1 MVSDPAESATSRLRG
16 WLHAMLVHRHGS
28 EVYQTSTM
36 GALLD
41 GVYDGDVTIR
51 ELLRH
56 GNFGLGTFNGLDG
69 EMLVLDGVCYQLRG
83 DGSAQV
89 ADADQRTPFAVV
101 TWFDADRSFEVTEPL
116 DRAGLKARIDES
128 LPSTNLIVA
137 VRVTG
142 DFSVIRTRTVTEQH
156 RPYPPFTEATQD
168 QHEVAFSD
176 ASGTLAGFRMPDYE
190 QGVSVAGYHSHFVD
204 AERRHGGHALDYL
217 LTQGRV
223 DISVRSDLHLSL
235 PRTPEFLA
243 AELNKADMDTQIRRT
258 EGE

>member
-1 MVSDPAESATSRLRG
+1 MASGPAESATSRLRG

-51 ELLRH
+51 ELLQH

-89 ADADQRTPFAVV
+89 ADAEQRTPFAVV
-101 TWFDADRSFEVTEPL
+101 TWFDADRSFEVSEPI

-168 QHEVAFSD
+168 QQEVAFSD
-176 ASGTLAGFRMPDYE
+176 ATGTLAGFRMPDYE

-217 LTQGRV
+217 LTRGRV

-243 AELNKADMDTQIRRT
+243 AELNKTDMDTQIRRT

>member
-16 WLHAMLVHRHGS
+16 WLHAMLAHRHGS
-28 EVYQTSTM
+28 AVYQTSTM

-51 ELLRH
+51 ELLQH

-69 EMLVLDGVCYQLRG
+69 EMLVFDGVCYQLRG
-83 DGSAQV
+83 DGSAHV

-101 TWFDADRSFEVTEPL
+101 TWFDADRSFEVTEPV
-116 DRAGLKARIDES
+116 DRAGLKARIDDS
-128 LPSTNLIVA
+128 LPRANLIVA

-142 DFSVIRTRTVTEQH
+142 DFSGIRPPPATKQP
-156 RPYPPFTEATQD
+156 RPSPPFPEATQD
-168 QHEVAFSD
+168 QEEVTFSNVT
-176 ASGTLAGFRMPDYE
+176 GTLAGFRMPDYE

-217 LTQGRV
+217 LTRGRV

-243 AELNKADMDTQIRRT
+243 AELNKTDMDSQIRQT

>member
-1 MVSDPAESATSRLRG
+1 VAFDPTESAGGVFRR
-16 WLHAMLVHRHGS
+16 WARAMLAHRHGS

-51 ELLRH
+51 ELLQH
-56 GNFGLGTFNGLDG
+56 GNFGLGTFNRLDG

-83 DGSAQV
+83 DGSARV
-89 ADADQRTPFAVV
+89 ADLDQLTPFAAV
-101 TWFDADRSFEVTEPL
+101 TWFYADRTIEVSTPH
-116 DRAGLKARIDES
+116 DRAGVKAFIDES
-128 LPSTNLIVA
+128 LESTNLIVA

-168 QHEVAFSD
+168 QQEVTFTD
-176 ASGTLAGFRMPDYE
+176 VTGTLAGFRMPDYE
-190 QGVSVAGYHSHFVD
+190 QGISVAGYHSHFID
-204 AERRHGGHALDYL
+204 TDRHHGGHALDYR
-217 LTQGRV
+217 LTRGTV
-223 DISVRSDLHLSL
+223 EISVRSDLHLSL

-243 AELNKADMDTQIRRT
+243 AELNRADADAQIRHT
-258 EGE
+258 EGG

>member
-1 MVSDPAESATSRLRG
+1 MASDPRRLRD
-16 WLHAMLVHRHGS
+16 WLHAMFAHRHGS

-51 ELLRH
+51 ELLQH
-56 GNFGLGTFNGLDG
+56 GNFGLGTFNGLDA
-69 EMLVLDGVCYQLRG
+69 EILVLDCVCYQRRS
-83 DGSAQV
+83 DGSAHV

-101 TWFDADRSFEVTEPL
+101 TWFDADRSFEVTEPV
-116 DRAGLKARIDES
+116 DRAGLKARIDDS
-128 LPSTNLIVA
+128 LPSANLIAA
-137 VRVTG
+137 VRVTRNFG
-142 DFSVIRTRTVTEQH
+142 VIRTRTVTKQH
-156 RPYPPFTEATQD
+156 RPSPPFTEATQD
-168 QHEVAFSD
+168 QEEVTFSD
-176 ASGTLAGFRMPDYE
+176 VTGTLAGFRMPDYE

-217 LTQGRV
+217 LTRGRV

-243 AELNKADMDTQIRRT
+243 AELNKTDMDSQIRQT

>member
-1 MVSDPAESATSRLRG
+1 MASGPAESATSRLRG
-16 WLHAMLVHRHGS
+16 WLHAMVAHSHGS

-51 ELLRH
+51 ELLQH

-89 ADADQRTPFAVV
+89 ADAEQRTPFAVV
-101 TWFDADRSFEVTEPL
+101 TWFDADRSFEVTEPV

-168 QHEVAFSD
+168 QQEVAFSD
-176 ASGTLAGFRMPDYE
+176 ATGTLAGFRMPDYE

-243 AELNKADMDTQIRRT
+243 AELNKSDMDTQIRRT

>member
-1 MVSDPAESATSRLRG
+1 MAFEPAESAAGVLRG
-16 WLHAMLVHRHGS
+16 WARAMLAHRHGS

-56 GNFGLGTFNGLDG
+56 GDFGLGTFNGLDG
-69 EMLVLDGVCYQLRG
+69 EMLVVDGVCYQLRG
-83 DGSAQV
+83 DGSARV
-89 ADADQRTPFAVV
+89 ADPEQRTPFAVV
-101 TWFDADRSFEVTEPL
+101 TWFAADRRFDVSEPVN
-116 DRAGLKARIDES
+116 RAALKTRIDES

-137 VRVTG
+137 VRITG
-142 DFSVIRTRTVTEQH
+142 SFSVIRTRTVTEQH
-156 RPYPPFTEATQD
+156 EPYRPFTEATQD
-168 QHEVAFSD
+168 QQEVTFRD
-176 ASGTLAGFRMPDYE
+176 ATGTLAGFRMPDYE

>member
-1 MVSDPAESATSRLRG
+1 MVSDPAESAATRLRG
-16 WLHAMLVHRHGS
+16 WLHAMLAHRHDS

-51 ELLRH
+51 ELLQH

-83 DGSAQV
+83 DGSAEV

-101 TWFDADRSFEVTEPL
+101 TWFDADRSFEVIEPV

-128 LPSTNLIVA
+128 LPSKNLIVA

-168 QHEVAFSD
+168 QQEVTFRD
-176 ASGTLAGFRMPDYE
+176 ATGTLAGFRMPEYE

-217 LTQGRV
+217 LTHGQV

-235 PRTPEFLA
+235 PGTPEFLA
-243 AELNKADMDTQIRRT
+243 AELNKADMDTQIRHT
-258 EGE
+258 EGG

>member
-1 MVSDPAESATSRLRG
+1 VPFDPAESAASRLRD
-16 WLHAMLVHRHGS
+16 WLHAMLAHRHGS

-51 ELLRH
+51 ELLQH

-101 TWFDADRSFEVTEPL
+101 TWFDADRSFEVTEPV

-137 VRVTG
+137 VRVAG

-168 QHEVAFSD
+168 QQEVTFSD
-176 ASGTLAGFRMPDYE
+176 ATGILAGFRMPDYE

-217 LTQGRV
+217 LTRGRV

-243 AELNKADMDTQIRRT
+243 AELNKTDMDTQIRRT

>member
-1 MVSDPAESATSRLRG
+1 MVSDPAESATNRLRG
-16 WLHAMLVHRHGS
+16 WLHAMLAHRHGS

-51 ELLRH
+51 ELLQH

-101 TWFDADRSFEVTEPL
+101 TWFDADRSFEVTEPV

-168 QHEVAFSD
+168 QQEVAFSD
-176 ASGTLAGFRMPDYE
+176 ATGTLAGFRMPDYE

-217 LTQGRV
+217 LTRGRV

-243 AELNKADMDTQIRRT
+243 AELNKTDMDTQIRRT

>member
-1 MVSDPAESATSRLRG
+1 MVSDPAESGTSRLRG
-16 WLHAMLVHRHGS
+16 WMRAMLAHRHGS

-51 ELLRH
+51 ELLQH

-69 EMLVLDGVCYQLRG
+69 EMLVLDGVCYQLRS
-83 DGSAQV
+83 DGSARV
-89 ADADQRTPFAVV
+89 AESDQRTPFAVV
-101 TWFDADRSFEVTEPL
+101 TWFDADRSFEVTEPV
-116 DRAGLKARIDES
+116 DRAELKTRIDES

-142 DFSVIRTRTVTEQH
+142 EFSVIRTRTVTEQH

-168 QHEVAFSD
+168 QQEVTFRD
-176 ASGTLAGFRMPDYE
+176 ATGTLAGFRMPEYE

-217 LTQGRV
+217 LTQGQV
-223 DISVRSDLHLSL
+223 DISLRSDLHLSL

-243 AELNKADMDTQIRRT
+243 AELNKTDMDTQIRRT

>member
-1 MVSDPAESATSRLRG
+1 MVSDPAESATTRLRR
-16 WLHAMLVHRHGS
+16 WLHAMVAHRHGS

-51 ELLRH
+51 ELLQH

-83 DGSAQV
+83 DGSAHI

-101 TWFDADRSFEVTEPL
+101 TWFDADRSFEVTEPV

-128 LPSTNLIVA
+128 LPSKNLIVA

-168 QHEVAFSD
+168 QHEVTFSD
-176 ASGTLAGFRMPDYE
+176 VTGTL
-190 QGVSVAGYHSHFVD
+190 
-204 AERRHGGHALDYL
+204 
-217 LTQGRV
+217 
-223 DISVRSDLHLSL
+223 
-235 PRTPEFLA
+235 
-243 AELNKADMDTQIRRT
+243 
-258 EGE
+258 

>member
-1 MVSDPAESATSRLRG
+1 MVSDPAESGTSRLRG
-16 WLHAMLVHRHGS
+16 WMHAMLAHRHGS

-41 GVYDGDVTIR
+41 GVYDGDMTIR
-51 ELLRH
+51 ELLQH

-83 DGSAQV
+83 DGSAHV

-101 TWFDADRSFEVTEPL
+101 TWFDADRSFEVTEPV

-128 LPSTNLIVA
+128 LPTTNLIVA

-142 DFSVIRTRTVTEQH
+142 EFSVIRTRTVTEQH
-156 RPYPPFTEATQD
+156 RPYLPFTEATQD
-168 QHEVAFSD
+168 QQEVTFSD
-176 ASGTLAGFRMPDYE
+176 ATGTLAGFRMPDYE

>member
-1 MVSDPAESATSRLRG
+1 VASDPAESAPSRLRG
-16 WLHAMLVHRHGS
+16 WLQALISHRHGS

-41 GVYDGDVTIR
+41 GVYDGDVTIG
-51 ELLRH
+51 ELLQH
-56 GNFGLGTFNGLDG
+56 GDFGLGTFNGLDG

-83 DGSAQV
+83 DGSAHP
-89 ADADQRTPFAVV
+89 ADPDQRTPFAVV
-101 TWFDADRSFEVTEPL
+101 TWFDADRSFEVSHSV
-116 DRAGLKARIDES
+116 DRAGLKALIDET
-128 LPSTNLIVA
+128 LPSVNLIVA

-142 DFSVIRTRTVTEQH
+142 EFRLIRTRTVTEQH

-168 QHEVAFSD
+168 QQEVTFRD
-176 ASGTLAGFRMPDYE
+176 VTGTLGGFRMPDYE

-217 LTQGRV
+217 LNPGRV
-223 DISVRSDLHLSL
+223 EISVRSDLHLSL

-243 AELNKADMDTQIRRT
+243 AELNRSDMDSQIRQT
-258 EGE
+258 EG